1 MNAPSE
7 SSLTA
12 TRQTRTPGAG
22 PVHVSSYIQ
31 PVRDR
36 RHATVAV
43 NNPTVTI
50 NKIGL
55 DI

>member
-1 MNAPSE
+1 MN
-7 SSLTA
+7 
-12 TRQTRTPGAG
+12 TRTGRCPA
-22 PVHVSSYIQ
+22 PVRSYIQ
-31 PVRDR
+31 PVRDK

-55 DI
+55 DISMVLSNT